1 MTGESLRLLLSLP
14 LISCQKA
21 GIRDVCHHDLN
32 SGPHVLMAS
41 ALSMEVSPAIQILN
55 KIVLDLKLEYTYSS
69 LYIYTQIYS
78 IYISSICIQY
88 IYVHIY
94 THTVYIHIYIYI
106 AYTYMHICVYVC
118 VFTYICIFTQ
128 IHIHICTCVYIHICT
143 YVSI

>member
-94 THTVYIHIYIYI
+94 THTVYIHIYI
-106 AYTYMHICVYVC
+106 
-118 VFTYICIFTQ
+118 Q
-128 IHIHICTCVYIHICT
+128 HIHICISVCMCVYSHT
-143 YVSI
+143 YVYSHRYIYTYAHVYIYIYVHM